1 MKLLFP
7 RSSTGL
13 LTRSLRDYPVVV
25 VTGPRQAGKSTLLR
39 QALPDWQM
47 LSLEDLDMREF
58 ASSDPR
64 AFLQR
69 YPAPVIIDEAQ
80 RVPGLLSYIQT
91 AVDTSTR
98 MGLYVLSGS
107 QQFSLLAGVTQSLAG
122 RASLIEL
129 HPLRLKELAD
139 GGGSPK
145 SLDAYLLQG
154 GYPAVH
160 ARGLDAQRYYADY
173 VASYLERD
181 VRSLSA
187 VQDLGNFQRF
197 MRLCA
202 ARTGQLL
209 NLNALANDCGISQ
222 PTANAWMNLLEAS
235 FIVKRIAPY
244 HRNFGKRLVKAPKLY
259 FLDTGLCAWLLGI
272 TSERD
277 MQTHYARGA
286 LFETWAVT
294 EALKWRAVR
303 GNAQP
308 LYFWR
313 DNIGNEVDL
322 LLEQDGGITLV
333 EVKSGQTFQP
343 GWLKNLTTVQRHM
356 CQTMTENMPQNMSRH
371 AAQHADP
378 PTRNAVLYGGDL
390 SASRSDAE
398 LVGWRDLV
406 RAG

>member
-1 MKLLFP
+1 MNSIYA
-7 RSSTGL
+7 RSSAEL
-13 LTRSLRDYPVVV
+13 LTNALDDYPVVV

-39 QALPDWQM
+39 HTLPGWQM
-47 LSLEDLDMREF
+47 LSLEDLDIRYF
-58 ASSDPR
+58 AQSDPR

-69 YPAPVIIDEAQ
+69 YPAPLIIDEAQ
-80 RVPGLLSYIQT
+80 RVPDLLSYLQT
-91 AVDTSTR
+91 AVDSSGR
-98 MGLYVLSGS
+98 MGQYVLSGS

-122 RASLIEL
+122 RASLVEL

-139 GGGSPK
+139 GGAMPS
-145 SLDAYLLQG
+145 SLDRYLLQG

-160 ARGLDAQRYYADY
+160 ARGLDTQRFYADY
-173 VASYLERD
+173 VASYIERD

-209 NLNALANDCGISQ
+209 NLNALASDCGISQ
-222 PTANAWMNLLEAS
+222 PTANAWMNLLETS

-244 HRNFGKRLVKAPKLY
+244 HRNFGKRLVKTPKLY

-272 TSERD
+272 TTERE
-277 MQTHYARGA
+277 MQSHYARGA

-294 EALKWRAVR
+294 EALKWRAAR

-333 EVKSGQTFQP
+333 EIKSGQTFQP
-343 GWLKNLTTVQRHM
+343 GWLQAPKTVQRHM
-356 CQTMTENMPQNMSRH
+356 
-371 AAQHADP
+371 AQ

-390 SASRSDAE
+390 SASLSDGE
-398 LVGWRDLV
+398 RVGWRDV
-406 RAG
+406 VKAG

>member
-1 MKLLFP
+1 MNTFYP
-7 RSSTGL
+7 RSAVDL
-13 LTRSLRDYPVVV
+13 LQRSLQDYPVVV

-39 QALPDWQM
+39 QTLPDWQM
-47 LSLEDLDMREF
+47 LSLEDLDLREF
-58 ASSDPR
+58 AQSDPR

-69 YPAPVIIDEAQ
+69 YSAPLIIDEAQ
-80 RVPGLLSYIQT
+80 RVPSLMSYIQT
-91 AVDTSTR
+91 AVDNSGG
-98 MGLYVLSGS
+98 MGQYVLSGS

-139 GGGSPK
+139 GGDMPS
-145 SLDAYLLQG
+145 SMDRYLLQG

-173 VASYLERD
+173 VASYIERD

-187 VQDLGNFQRF
+187 VQDLGSFQRF

-244 HRNFGKRLVKAPKLY
+244 HRNFGKRLVKTPKLY

-277 MQTHYARGA
+277 MQSHYARGA

-322 LLEQDGGITLV
+322 LLEQDGGISLV

-343 GWLKNLTTVQRHM
+343 DWLKSLKTVQHHIT
-356 CQTMTENMPQNMSRH
+356 Q
-371 AAQHADP
+371 A
-378 PTRNAVLYGGDL
+378 TRNAVLYGGEL
-390 SASRSDAE
+390 SASRSDAQV
-398 LVGWRDLV
+398 VGWRDLV
-406 RAG
+406 MAG